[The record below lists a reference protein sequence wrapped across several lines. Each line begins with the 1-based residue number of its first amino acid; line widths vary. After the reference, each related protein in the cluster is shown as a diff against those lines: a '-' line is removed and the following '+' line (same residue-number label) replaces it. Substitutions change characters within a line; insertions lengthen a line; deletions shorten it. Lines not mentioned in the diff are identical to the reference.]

1 MKKINNILNYYLF
14 LPKEVSIYEINYV
27 KKINKLALSFFYC
40 HIPLLMGIAFLN
52 NTNPLLALL
61 LTSLVLIGPIVAYRN
76 IEDQRSVS
84 MVCGVTTAFLG
95 GLLVHF
101 GQGPMQIEMHFYFFS
116 MIPILSLYANPMV
129 IIITAVVVA
138 IHHIGFWF
146 FIPQSIFNYHASFY
160 VVIVHAAFVV
170 FESACSIYI
179 SRQFYSYIIESQISM
194 EAKTNE
200 LSSEVSQN
208 EIYRKNME
216 QKSLNMIKISENFAT
231 NIKNIVQNVTDSSRK
246 LFLISEEMG
255 DVFKGLIEKSL
266 KISDSSQKAYKE
278 VDYIAVSLNEIAT
291 SIGETAQQ
299 VSMAS
304 ESSSKAVVRVKD
316 ANLSSKM
323 LTEAIF
329 KVSDITKLISKIASQ
344 INLLSLNATIE
355 AARAGELG
363 KGFAVV
369 ASEVKALATQTEKAT
384 ENISQ
389 NTTNINIVSSK
400 VLEAMEKVGIF
411 ITESNTYSQ
420 SIAVSVSNQSD
431 TTNKISKSMQ
441 TTAHNVKSVI
451 ESIDAINV
459 TTTSTEASVKD
470 VMLAAKNLA
479 EQSSS
484 MDKLLNIFL
493 KEISE
498 N

>member
-1 MKKINNILNYYLF
+1 
-14 LPKEVSIYEINYV
+14 
-27 KKINKLALSFFYC
+27 
-40 HIPLLMGIAFLN
+40 
-52 NTNPLLALL
+52 
-61 LTSLVLIGPIVAYRN
+61 
-76 IEDQRSVS
+76 
-84 MVCGVTTAFLG
+84 
-95 GLLVHF
+95 
-101 GQGPMQIEMHFYFFS
+101 
-116 MIPILSLYANPMV
+116 
-129 IIITAVVVA
+129 
-138 IHHIGFWF
+138 
-146 FIPQSIFNYHASFY
+146 
-160 VVIVHAAFVV
+160 
-170 FESACSIYI
+170 
-179 SRQFYSYIIESQISM
+179 
-194 EAKTNE
+194 
-200 LSSEVSQN
+200 
-208 EIYRKNME
+208 ME